1 MSEPLATPSYGELA
15 ALVAEQAAQLA
26 EQAVL
31 IEALRVELEALR
43 RQLGRDSSNSSQPP
57 STDGPGAK
65 ARAKA
70 GRRSAGQQVEQSPQ
84 RRSSA
89 GAGEAAGRVRRKQG
103 GQPGHRGSGLAPVAT
118 PDKREPVEPSGCRA
132 CGGGL
137 AGAPGTVASRVQV
150 FDLPTFSMAVTEYQ
164 MMRRRCDC
172 GYATTA
178 DLPAGVRGGPSCYG
192 PNVTAAATLLASQD
206 VLGIERTADLMSTL
220 LGVAVSTGFISSC
233 LTRLDDALTTAGFE
247 ETLKAALR
255 ARDVLGTDETPAPLT
270 AAATAAAAT
279 TAAAAA
285 AAATT
290 TSAAAAGSDSDC
302 HNPHVYTVRT
312 MRAYT
317 GGGPDLVWYGAAG
330 DRTKTS
336 INAFGI
342 VNEFRGV
349 LVRDDYGGYTSYDAD
364 LAGVQ
369 QCLSHVLRYLDDAHA
384 INTDAQAWA
393 RQVADALRAAIHEIN
408 TTRAQDQAIP
418 DADLIT
424 RLRRRYDNGV
434 AVGISTNLSRPW
446 HKGNHP
452 GLQLARRLKRKA
464 EQVWLFT
471 TRPDVPATNNGSES
485 AIRGFKLAAK
495 VQGCWR
501 TLATLQRHCRI
512 RSYLVSARNHGR
524 RPIDAIRDALSAN
537 PWMPPQIA

>member
-1 MSEPLATPSYGELA
+1 MPPSYEELA
-15 ALVAEQAAQLA
+15 ALVV

-31 IEALRVELEALR
+31 IDALRVELEALR
-43 RQLGRDSSNSSQPP
+43 RQVGRDSSNSSQPP

-65 ARAKA
+65 TKAKA
-70 GRRSAGQQVEQSPQ
+70 GRRAAGQEAEQSPDRQ
-84 RRSSA
+84 PSA
-89 GAGEAAGRVRRKQG
+89 RADEAAGRARRKQG

-118 PDKREPVEPSGCRA
+118 PDKREPVEPSCCRG

-164 MMRRRCDC
+164 MMRRRCGC
-172 GYATTA
+172 EHATTA
-178 DLPAGVRGGPSCYG
+178 DPPAGVRGGPTCYG

-220 LGVAVSTGFISSC
+220 LGVEVSTGFISSC

-247 ETLKAALR
+247 QALKAALLTQ
-255 ARDVLGTDETPAPLT
+255 DVLGTDETPAPLT
-270 AAATAAAAT
+270 AAA
-279 TAAAAA
+279 
-285 AAATT
+285 
-290 TSAAAAGSDSDC
+290 GNEPDC

-312 MRAYT
+312 MGAYT
-317 GGGPDLVWYGAAG
+317 AGGADLVWYGAAG
-330 DRTKTS
+330 DRTKVS
-336 INAFGI
+336 ISAFGI
-342 VNEFRGV
+342 LDDFRGV
-349 LVRDDYGGYTSYDAD
+349 LVRDDFGGYLSYDDD

-369 QCLSHVLRYLDDAHA
+369 QCLAHVIRYLDDAHA
-384 INTDAQAWA
+384 IDTDAQAWA
-393 RQVADALRAAIHEIN
+393 RQVADALRGAIHEVN
-408 TTRAQDQAIP
+408 TTRAADRAVP
-418 DADLIT
+418 DAELIT
-424 RLRRRYDNGV
+424 RLRRRYDQGV

-464 EQVWLFT
+464 HQVWLFT
-471 TRPDVPATNNGSES
+471 TRLDVPATNNGSET

-512 RSYLVSARNHGR
+512 RTYLVSARNHGR
-524 RPIDAIRDALSAN
+524 RPIDAIRDALTAN
-537 PWMPPQIA
+537 PWMPTHPA

>member
-1 MSEPLATPSYGELA
+1 MSEPPPSYAELA
-15 ALVAEQAAQLA
+15 ALVA

-43 RQLGRDSSNSSQPP
+43 RQVGRDSSNSSQPP
-57 STDGPGAK
+57 SADGLAAK
-65 ARAKA
+65 AKAKA
-70 GRRSAGQQVEQSPQ
+70 GKHPAGPQPQPSSDGQPSAGEPGRNRPK
-84 RRSSA
+84 RR
-89 GAGEAAGRVRRKQG
+89 QG
-103 GQPGHRGSGLAPVAT
+103 GQRGHRGSGLAPVAT
-118 PDKREPVEPSGCRA
+118 PDRRQPVEPPGCGG

-137 AGAPGTVASRVQV
+137 DGAPGTVASRIQV

-164 MMRRRCDC
+164 MMRRRCGC
-172 GYATTA
+172 GHATTA
-178 DLPAGVRGGPSCYG
+178 NLPAGVRGGPTCYG

-206 VLGIERTADLMSTL
+206 VLGIERTTDLMSTL

-247 ETLKAALR
+247 ETLKTALR
-255 ARDVLGTDETPAPLT
+255 AQDVLGTDETPAPLT
-270 AAATAAAAT
+270 AAATTAA
-279 TAAAAA
+279 AAAAA

-290 TSAAAAGSDSDC
+290 TSAAAAGGESDC

-349 LVRDDYGGYTSYDAD
+349 LVRDDYGGYTSYDDD

-384 INTDAQAWA
+384 IDTDAQAWA

-408 TTRAQDQAIP
+408 TTRADNQATP

-452 GLQLARRLKRKA
+452 GLQLAKRLKRKA

-471 TRPDVPATNNGSES
+471 TRLDVPATNNGSES
-485 AIRGFKLAAK
+485 AIRGFKLTAK

-537 PWMPPQIA
+537 PWMPPQTA

>member
-1 MSEPLATPSYGELA
+1 MSEPPPSYAELA
-15 ALVAEQAAQLA
+15 ALVA

-43 RQLGRDSSNSSQPP
+43 RQVGRDSSNSSQPP
-57 STDGPGAK
+57 SADGPAAK
-65 ARAKA
+65 AKAKVEA
-70 GRRSAGQQVEQSPQ
+70 GKRPAGPQ
-84 RRSSA
+84 PQPSSDGQPA
-89 GAGEAAGRVRRKQG
+89 AGEPGRDRPKRRQG
-103 GQPGHRGSGLAPVAT
+103 GQRGHRGSGLAPVTT
-118 PDKREPVEPSGCRA
+118 PDRRQPVEPPGCGS

-164 MMRRRCDC
+164 MMRRRCGC
-172 GYATTA
+172 GHATTA
-178 DLPAGVRGGPSCYG
+178 DLPAGVRGGPTCYG

-206 VLGIERTADLMSTL
+206 VLGIERTTDLMSTL

-255 ARDVLGTDETPAPLT
+255 AQDVVGTDETPAPLT
-270 AAATAAAAT
+270 AAATAGAAT
-279 TAAAAA
+279 AG
-285 AAATT
+285 AATAGAT
-290 TSAAAAGSDSDC
+290 TSAAAAGGESDC

-342 VNEFRGV
+342 LDEFRGV
-349 LVRDDYGGYTSYDAD
+349 LVRDDYGGYTSYDTD

-369 QCLSHVLRYLDDAHA
+369 QCLAHMIRYLDDAHA
-384 INTDAQAWA
+384 IDTDAQAWA

-408 TTRAQDQAIP
+408 TTRADDQATP

-471 TRPDVPATNNGSES
+471 TRLDVPPTNNGSES

-512 RSYLVSARNHGR
+512 RSYLISARNHGR
-524 RPIDAIRDALSAN
+524 RPIDAIRDALTAN
-537 PWMPPQIA
+537 PWMPPQTA

>member
-1 MSEPLATPSYGELA
+1 MTPSYEELA

-57 STDGPGAK
+57 STDGPAAK
-65 ARAKA
+65 AKAKA
-70 GRRSAGQQVEQSPQ
+70 GRGPAGQQAEQSPQ
-84 RRSSA
+84 PSA
-89 GAGEAAGRVRRKQG
+89 GAGEAAGRARRKQKQG

-118 PDKREPVEPSGCRA
+118 PDRREPVEPSCCGG

-164 MMRRRCDC
+164 MMRRRCGC
-172 GYATTA
+172 GHATTA
-178 DLPAGVRGGPSCYG
+178 DLPAGVRGGPTCYG

-255 ARDVLGTDETPAPLT
+255 AQDVLGTDETPAPLT
-270 AAATAAAAT
+270 ATAAAATAAA
-279 TAAAAA
+279 
-285 AAATT
+285 T
-290 TSAAAAGSDSDC
+290 TSAAVATTATAGSESDC

-336 INAFGI
+336 ISGFGI
-342 VNEFRGV
+342 LDEFRGV
-349 LVRDDYGGYTSYDAD
+349 LVRDDYGGYTSYDDD

-384 INTDAQAWA
+384 IDTDAQAWA
-393 RQVADALRAAIHEIN
+393 RQVADALRGAIHEIN
-408 TTRAQDQAIP
+408 TTRADDRDDP
-418 DADLIT
+418 DAGLIT
-424 RLRRRYDNGV
+424 RLRRRFDQGV

-464 EQVWLFT
+464 HQVWLFT
-471 TRPDVPATNNGSES
+471 TRLDVPATNNGSES

-537 PWMPPQIA
+537 PWMPPQTA

>member
-1 MSEPLATPSYGELA
+1 
-15 ALVAEQAAQLA
+15 
-26 EQAVL
+26 
-31 IEALRVELEALR
+31 
-43 RQLGRDSSNSSQPP
+43 
-57 STDGPGAK
+57 
-65 ARAKA
+65 
-70 GRRSAGQQVEQSPQ
+70 
-84 RRSSA
+84 
-89 GAGEAAGRVRRKQG
+89 
-103 GQPGHRGSGLAPVAT
+103 
-118 PDKREPVEPSGCRA
+118 
-132 CGGGL
+132 
-137 AGAPGTVASRVQV
+137 
-150 FDLPTFSMAVTEYQ
+150 
-164 MMRRRCDC
+164 
-172 GYATTA
+172 
-178 DLPAGVRGGPSCYG
+178 
-192 PNVTAAATLLASQD
+192 
-206 VLGIERTADLMSTL
+206 
-220 LGVAVSTGFISSC
+220 
-233 LTRLDDALTTAGFE
+233 
-247 ETLKAALR
+247 
-255 ARDVLGTDETPAPLT
+255 
-270 AAATAAAAT
+270 
-279 TAAAAA
+279 
-285 AAATT
+285 
-290 TSAAAAGSDSDC
+290 
-302 HNPHVYTVRT
+302 

-408 TTRAQDQAIP
+408 TTRADDQATP

-464 EQVWLFT
+464 HQVWLFV
-471 TRPDVPATNNGSES
+471 TRFDVPPTNNGSES
-485 AIRGFKLAAK
+485 AIRGFKLTAK

-501 TLATLQRHCRI
+501 TLATLMRATGSAVRQD
-512 RSYLVSARNHGR
+512 SGLVAAGR
-524 RPIDAIRDALSAN
+524 
-537 PWMPPQIA
+537 

>member
-1 MSEPLATPSYGELA
+1 LTSPVSEPPVTPSYGELA

-43 RQLGRDSSNSSQPP
+43 RQVGRDSSNSSQPP
-57 STDGPGAK
+57 STDGPGAT
-65 ARAKA
+65 AKA
-70 GRRSAGQQVEQSPQ
+70 KAAGQAGRQRSAG
-84 RRSSA
+84 
-89 GAGEAAGRVRRKQG
+89 AAGRARRKQG
-103 GQPGHRGSGLAPVAT
+103 GQPGHRGSGLALVAT
-118 PDKREPVEPSGCRA
+118 PDKREQVEPSGCGG

-137 AGAPGTVASRVQV
+137 TGAPGTAASRVQV
-150 FDLPTFSMAVTEYQ
+150 FDLPSFSLAVTEYQ
-164 MMRRRCDC
+164 MMRRMC
-172 GYATTA
+172 GCGHATTA
-178 DLPAGVRGGPSCYG
+178 VAPAGVRAGPTCYG

-247 ETLKAALR
+247 QALKAALLKQ
-255 ARDVLGTDETPAPLT
+255 DVLGTDETPAPLT
-270 AAATAAAAT
+270 AATMTATA

-285 AAATT
+285 AAAAAATAAA
-290 TSAAAAGSDSDC
+290 AAAAGPSDC

-312 MRAYT
+312 MGAYT

-336 INAFGI
+336 ISGFGI
-342 VNEFRGV
+342 LDEFRGV
-349 LVRDDYGGYTSYDAD
+349 LVRDDFGGYLSYDDD

-384 INTDAQAWA
+384 IDTDAQAWA
-393 RQVADALRAAIHEIN
+393 RQVADALRGAIHEVN
-408 TTRAQDQAIP
+408 TTRADDRDDP
-418 DADLIT
+418 DAGLIT
-424 RLRRRYDNGV
+424 RLRRRFDQGV

-464 EQVWLFT
+464 HQVWLFT
-471 TRPDVPATNNGSES
+471 TRLDVPATNNGSES

-524 RPIDAIRDALSAN
+524 RPIDAIRDALTAN
-537 PWMPPQIA
+537 PWMPPQAA

>member
-1 MSEPLATPSYGELA
+1 M
-15 ALVAEQAAQLA
+15 
-26 EQAVL
+26 
-31 IEALRVELEALR
+31 
-43 RQLGRDSSNSSQPP
+43 
-57 STDGPGAK
+57 
-65 ARAKA
+65 
-70 GRRSAGQQVEQSPQ
+70 
-84 RRSSA
+84 
-89 GAGEAAGRVRRKQG
+89 
-103 GQPGHRGSGLAPVAT
+103 
-118 PDKREPVEPSGCRA
+118 
-132 CGGGL
+132 
-137 AGAPGTVASRVQV
+137 VASWVQV
-150 FDLPTFSMAVTEYQ
+150 FDLPAFSLAVTEYQ
-164 MMRRRCDC
+164 MMRRRCGC
-172 GYATTA
+172 GQVTTA
-178 DLPAGVRGGPSCYG
+178 DLPVGVRGGPTCYG

-255 ARDVLGTDETPAPLT
+255 AQDVLGTDETPAPLT
-270 AAATAAAAT
+270 AAATIA

-384 INTDAQAWA
+384 IDTDAQAWA
-393 RQVADALRAAIHEIN
+393 RQVADALRTAIHEIN
-408 TTRAQDQAIP
+408 TTRADNRT
-418 DADLIT
+418 DLDTELIT
-424 RLRRRYDNGV
+424 RLRRRYDQGV

-471 TRPDVPATNNGSES
+471 TRPDVPPTNNGSES

-512 RSYLVSARNHGR
+512 RSYLISARNHGR